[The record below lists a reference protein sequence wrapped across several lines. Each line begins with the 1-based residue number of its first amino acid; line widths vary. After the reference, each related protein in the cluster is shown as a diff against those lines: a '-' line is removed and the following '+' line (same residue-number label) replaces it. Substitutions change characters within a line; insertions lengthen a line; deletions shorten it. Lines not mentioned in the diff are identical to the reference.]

1 MLDTSKGKRFDTRL
15 IVLWTLYIIKFLLGM
30 TMLKT
35 ENQLLLMYLPYTF
48 IPMLVYQGIQGYRI
62 QLMLEYDYPEILS
75 AYPKLSNIST
85 RLFIRKRIIKEIKDP
100 ILQKELIFLRR
111 FRQLSIIWMY
121 SYLLYDY
128 VINFW

>member
-1 MLDTSKGKRFDTRL
+1 MLDKSKRKRFDTRL
-15 IVLWTLYIIKFLLGM
+15 IVLWTLYIIKFVFCL
-30 TMLKT
+30 TVLKT
-35 ENQLLLMYLPYTF
+35 GNQLYIFVLCTF
-48 IPMLVYQGIQGYRI
+48 TPMLIYQGIQGYRI

>member
-1 MLDTSKGKRFDTRL
+1 MLDKSKENQYDTRL
-15 IVLWTLYIIKFLLGM
+15 VVLWVLFFIKLIFGM

-35 ENQLLLMYLPYTF
+35 DQVLIYLPCTF

-121 SYLLYDY
+121 SYLLY
-128 VINFW
+128 VFLIW